1 MKRSSAEKAFLVF
14 FLPVVLLVY
23 VIKAYPGVV
32 TGPLGIE
39 DPFGTFFFLFGK
51 SPNFWYQTAYTVI
64 ISAICL
70 GLLLRGKSPYGN
82 KRGREG
88 LSGYQRKKF
97 TCILLVQFVGF
108 YFFPF
113 VMPMVKSGQW
123 ADAAKKN
130 KIQVTE
136 SAARFDLQEPISY
149 SPTNPKY
156 ELLAYV
162 DGELITADGY
172 SIENKT
178 SKTGS
183 TLATAVTF
191 NQPVEAGSQVIITAF
206 HQVHKMAHVYV
217 SPQFF
222 SGFAF
227 LYMFVIIPVFVWFF
241 GKRYCSWVCACG
253 NLAEAIGTT
262 KWGAKWVKEGTPRGK
277 KSVSLEWIQVIMLV
291 FSVVVGLSAILN
303 VYHII
308 SPGAYHR
315 LWYLQDFITD
325 FTFGSVIGV
334 GLYPFFGTRIW
345 CRYGC
350 PMARWMKLFGR
361 WGRSTFAVVP
371 DDNCIAIGA
380 CTDACPMGIPVADFA
395 HKDKKPIEMSFGLE
409 STPCIGCGG
418 CVDSCPTNALSFQK
432 ISKPL
437 VPAADET
444 EAN

>member
-1 MKRSSAEKAFLVF
+1 MKRSSGEKLFLFFFIPAVFLV
-14 FLPVVLLVY
+14 Y
-23 VIKAYPGVV
+23 IIKAYPGTI

-39 DPFGTFFFLFGK
+39 DPFGEFFYLFGK
-51 SPNFWYQTAYTVI
+51 APNFWYQTLYTGI
-64 ISAICL
+64 ITGICL
-70 GLLLRGKSPYGN
+70 MLLVGGKTPYGN
-82 KRGREG
+82 KRGREK

-97 TCILLVQFVGF
+97 TCILLVQFIGF

-123 ADAAKKN
+123 QDLARKN
-130 KIQVTE
+130 VIAVTE
-136 SAARFDLQEPISY
+136 TTSRFELEKPISY

-162 DGELITADGY
+162 DGELVPGDDYT
-172 SIENKT
+172 IEDTTNKA
-178 SKTGS
+178 GW
-183 TLATAVTF
+183 TLARAVTF
-191 NQPVEAGSQVIITAF
+191 DQPVPKEAKVTITAF

-227 LYMFVIIPVFVWFF
+227 LYMFVFIPIFVWFF

-253 NLAEAIGTT
+253 NLAETIGTT
-262 KWGAKWVKEGTPRGK
+262 KWGAKWVKEGTPRGE
-277 KSVSLEWIQVIMLV
+277 KSVTLEWIQLAMLV
-291 FSVVVGLSAILN
+291 FAVVVGFSAVLN
-303 VYHII
+303 AYHVIN
-308 SPGAYHR
+308 PGTYHR

-325 FTFGSVIGV
+325 FTFGSIIGV

-361 WGRSTFAVVP
+361 WGRSKFAVVP
-371 DDNCIAIGA
+371 DDKCVGIGL
-380 CTDACPMGIPVADFA
+380 CTQACPMGIPVADFA
-395 HKDKKPIEMSFGLE
+395 HKDKKPIEVSFGLQ

-418 CVDSCPTNALSFQK
+418 CVDSCPVNALSFQTIGGK
-432 ISKPL
+432 VQI
-437 VPAADET
+437 VTEET
-444 EAN
+444 AER